1 VTEAPDDAVDRLYG
15 VPRDAFIGERD
26 ALARELR
33 GAKRRDEAAAVKALP
48 KPTVAAWAVNQA
60 VRSQQR
66 SARELWEA
74 GDALAAAQEAVLA
87 GKGSGADLRTAGER
101 ERTAVEPLVDAAR
114 GLLSSSG
121 GDLSEATIERV
132 RETLHAAAI
141 DPDVREEVAA
151 GRATRERTP
160 RGLFGAEAAPSPA
173 RGAKASGDEATSK
186 GRAAKAAEDDAA
198 PKGRGRAAKAAE
210 DDAAPKG
217 RGRGRAAKA
226 AEGDAAPKGRGA
238 KAAGREDAAARKR
251 EREQEAARKRE
262 EAAARKREREEAAAR
277 ERARKAAGDR
287 VKKAERALA
296 QAEAQSA
303 TAAERLEEARAK
315 ERAAVEAL
323 ADARADLRALER

>member
-1 VTEAPDDAVDRLYG
+1 MAEAPDDAVDRLYG
-15 VPRDAFIGERD
+15 LPRDAFIGERD

-60 VRSQQR
+60 VRSQPR

-74 GDALAAAQEAVLA
+74 GDALAGVQEAILA

-101 ERTAVEPLVDAAR
+101 ERAAVEPLVDAAR

-141 DPDVREEVAA
+141 DSEAREEVAA

-160 RGLFGAEAAPSPA
+160 RGLFGAEAVPSPP
-173 RGAKASGDEATSK
+173 RRAKAPADEAAPKGRGKAAKAAEGEAASK
-186 GRAAKAAEDDAA
+186 GRGRAAKAAEGEAA
-198 PKGRGRAAKAAE
+198 PKGRGRAAKAS
-210 DDAAPKG
+210 
-217 RGRGRAAKA
+217 
-226 AEGDAAPKGRGA
+226 
-238 KAAGREDAAARKR
+238 GREDAAARKR
-251 EREQEAARKRE
+251 EREAEAARERE

-287 VKKAERALA
+287 VTRAERALA

-303 TAAERLEEARAK
+303 AAAERLEKARAK

-323 ADARADLRALER
+323 ADARADLRAL